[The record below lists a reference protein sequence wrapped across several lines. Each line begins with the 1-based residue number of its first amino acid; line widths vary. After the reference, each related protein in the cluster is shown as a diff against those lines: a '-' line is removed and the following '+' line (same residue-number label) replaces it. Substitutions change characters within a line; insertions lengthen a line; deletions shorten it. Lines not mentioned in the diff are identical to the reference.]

1 MSYQISGTPLHN
13 SYLDFSI
20 IGNIIIQNVDLNIGA
35 KMIKIIKG
43 CKELSTFIKDA
54 INIRFG
60 YIMVI
65 VCLTIFSTGL
75 NSITIPYISK
85 YLLDSAIVSL
95 NVSILYK
102 VLILALL
109 VYFAYLICDIFLTY
123 FILKWQTDVDFS
135 FKCNFYKVINKKKSL
150 ELEGVSPMD
159 IYYRMF
165 NDGQV
170 LIEYLFK
177 IYVTIPSAIL
187 FCIVI
192 YVLMMRWSVI
202 LSLYTLVLVGINIIG
217 IIFFQKPIKDADIVL
232 KKINQSVAEYVLEKL
247 ELLPFSQTNNIW
259 KWWGNNIK
267 NEFAYAQKAT
277 IKNAFIMKLLSNITE
292 FLKQLWSI
300 GYIILGVYLIFTKHI
315 SVGSF
320 FGFQS
325 LALYFITPFNKL
337 VLAIYS
343 YQNAKVSYDR
353 YKEYYNLD
361 NIKNGNIT
369 NISVCSGLYFKNIF
383 FTYPKS
389 KRIIF
394 NGFSA
399 SFKSGQ
405 ISAIIGDN
413 GKGKSTLMYL
423 ATRLYTPQSG
433 NILINDIDINS
444 ICLEKYYGMISFMQQ
459 DSVVFNDTFI
469 NNLVLGKVYS
479 EEEIDEV
486 MEICDLYKI
495 VNRLPQKMNTI
506 LGIDGVKLSGG
517 EARRLAL
524 ARILIRHP
532 YIIWL
537 DEPTASIDDE
547 AVMHIILALKK
558 FTYKYHMVTLV
569 NTHDGRIVKEADY
582 SIVL

>member
-202 LSLYTLVLVGINIIG
+202 LSLYTLVLVGI
-217 IIFFQKPIKDADIVL
+217 
-232 KKINQSVAEYVLEKL
+232 KK
-247 ELLPFSQTNNIW
+247 
-259 KWWGNNIK
+259 
-267 NEFAYAQKAT
+267 
-277 IKNAFIMKLLSNITE
+277 
-292 FLKQLWSI
+292 
-300 GYIILGVYLIFTKHI
+300 
-315 SVGSF
+315 
-320 FGFQS
+320 
-325 LALYFITPFNKL
+325 
-337 VLAIYS
+337 
-343 YQNAKVSYDR
+343 
-353 YKEYYNLD
+353 
-361 NIKNGNIT
+361 
-369 NISVCSGLYFKNIF
+369 
-383 FTYPKS
+383 
-389 KRIIF
+389 
-394 NGFSA
+394 
-399 SFKSGQ
+399 
-405 ISAIIGDN
+405 
-413 GKGKSTLMYL
+413 
-423 ATRLYTPQSG
+423 
-433 NILINDIDINS
+433 
-444 ICLEKYYGMISFMQQ
+444 
-459 DSVVFNDTFI
+459 
-469 NNLVLGKVYS
+469 
-479 EEEIDEV
+479 
-486 MEICDLYKI
+486 
-495 VNRLPQKMNTI
+495 
-506 LGIDGVKLSGG
+506 
-517 EARRLAL
+517 
-524 ARILIRHP
+524 
-532 YIIWL
+532 
-537 DEPTASIDDE
+537 
-547 AVMHIILALKK
+547 
-558 FTYKYHMVTLV
+558 
-569 NTHDGRIVKEADY
+569 
-582 SIVL
+582 